1 MHRNLQRRNKEE
13 QMSFCNKLTK
23 KNMTIN
29 NSDNHN
35 DNNDNNNNNNNN
47 FNVNAK
53 KC

>member
-29 NSDNHN
+29 NSDN
-35 DNNDNNNNNNNN
+35 DNNNNNNNAN

-53 KC
+53 KCL